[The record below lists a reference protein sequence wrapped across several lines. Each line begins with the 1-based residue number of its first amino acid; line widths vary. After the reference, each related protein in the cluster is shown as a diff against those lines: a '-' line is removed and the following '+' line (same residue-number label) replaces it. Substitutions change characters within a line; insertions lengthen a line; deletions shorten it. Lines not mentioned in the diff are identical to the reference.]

1 MRINLKE
8 NHASKLRRALL
19 GNALFSGFSGALIV
33 LAEPLVLGWLGLQ
46 KISIWPIG
54 AGLLIFS
61 AYLFWMSQSTKLPGV
76 LVKGV
81 ILGDWVWIAGTAV
94 LLLLKAQL
102 FSGFG
107 VFLLLDIALVVA
119 IFAILQARGLKTA
132 CVS

>member
-8 NHASKLRRALL
+8 KHASKLRRALL
-19 GNALFSGFSGALIV
+19 GNALFSGFSGILIV
-33 LAEPLVLGWLGLQ
+33 LAEPLVLGWLGLRE
-46 KISIWPIG
+46 ISIWPIG

-61 AYLFWMSQSTKLPGV
+61 AYLFWMSQSTKLPGA

-81 ILGDWVWIAGTAV
+81 ILGDWAWIAGTVV

-119 IFAILQARGLKTA
+119 TFAILQARGLKI
-132 CVS
+132 VSTS

>member
-19 GNALFSGFSGALIV
+19 GNAIFSGFSGTLIV

>member
-19 GNALFSGFSGALIV
+19 GNAIFSGFSGTLIV

-61 AYLFWMSQSTKLPGV
+61 AYLFWMSQSTKLPGA

>member
-8 NHASKLRRALL
+8 NHANKLRRALL
-19 GNALFSGFSGALIV
+19 GNAIFSGFSGATIV

-46 KISIWPIG
+46 ELSIWPIG

-61 AYLFWMSQSTKLPGV
+61 AYLFWMSQSSKLPGA

-81 ILGDWVWIAGTAV
+81 ILGDWAWIAGTVV

-107 VFLLLDIALVVA
+107 IFLLLDIALVVA
-119 IFAILQARGLKTA
+119 IFAILQARGLKT
-132 CVS
+132 VSTL

>member
-46 KISIWPIG
+46 EISIWPIG

-61 AYLFWMSQSTKLPGV
+61 AYLFLMSQSTKLPGA

-119 IFAILQARGLKTA
+119 IFAILQARGLKSA

>member
-8 NHASKLRRALL
+8 KHASKLRRALL
-19 GNALFSGFSGALIV
+19 GNALFSGFSGILIV

-46 KISIWPIG
+46 EISIWPIG

-61 AYLFWMSQSTKLPGV
+61 AYLFWMSQSTKLPGA
-76 LVKGV
+76 LVMGV
-81 ILGDWVWIAGTAV
+81 ILGDWAWIAGTVV

-119 IFAILQARGLKTA
+119 IFAILQARGLKT
-132 CVS
+132 VSAS

>member
-19 GNALFSGFSGALIV
+19 GNAIFSGFSGTLIV

-61 AYLFWMSQSTKLPGV
+61 AYLFWMSQSTKLPGA

-81 ILGDWVWIAGTAV
+81 ILGDWAWIAGTLV

-119 IFAILQARGLKTA
+119 IFAILQERGLKTTY
-132 CVS
+132 VS